1 MPVDDLLRFIGG
13 PLPSSMWWMWTGALL
28 IGIVI
33 AWCVGVFVWT
43 LAPARL
49 RTVPVIGGLHGRLVR
64 RRFLRSVQHTNQLY
78 RSGGLTA
85 AQAGAGVSR
94 VLRSFLFVATGVR
107 AQYLHVGDI
116 AEGDLAAA
124 GPLLGALNDVQFSGQ
139 PRSDMAVLGQAAE
152 ELIRSW
158 R

>member
-13 PLPSSMWWMWTGALL
+13 PLPSSMWWVGIGVLL
-28 IGIVI
+28 IVIVI
-33 AWCVGVFVWT
+33 AWCVGIFVWT

-49 RTVPVIGGLHGRLVR
+49 RMVPVIGGLHGRLVR
-64 RRFLRSVQHTNQLY
+64 RRFVRSVQHTNELY

-107 AQYLHVGDI
+107 RNTCTSATSPKVTWPPPDRCSARSTTSSSVADHAMTWRRWDK
-116 AEGDLAAA
+116 
-124 GPLLGALNDVQFSGQ
+124 P
-139 PRSDMAVLGQAAE
+139 PRS
-152 ELIRSW
+152 
-158 R
+158 

>member
-13 PLPSSMWWMWTGALL
+13 PLPSSMWWMWTGVLL
-28 IGIVI
+28 IAIVI

-49 RTVPVIGGLHGRLVR
+49 RTVPVIGDLHGRLVR
-64 RRFLRSVQHTNQLY
+64 RRFLRSVQRTNQLY

-94 VLRSFLFVATGVR
+94 VLRSFFFVATGVR

-124 GPLLGALNDVQFSGQ
+124 GPLLSALNDLQFSGQ